1 MQRGKACTPS
11 SRAFSSNQRLL
22 ASTYSLFAILGGRLM
37 MFWHNGKIHQVVV
50 GEVLHIVGMVH
61 GAVVYL
67 SGTYLLHTVII
78 VECSRSAYHKH
89 HLAVALVGMQ
99 SCGSSRT
106 KCRIHDLH
114 LVVHEVSSV
123 QLSFSSLE
131 ALEMSLSNFFKIY
144 YHIFIC

>member
-1 MQRGKACTPS
+1 
-11 SRAFSSNQRLL
+11 
-22 ASTYSLFAILGGRLM
+22 M
-37 MFWHNGKIHQVVV
+37 MFWYNGKIHQVVV

-78 VECSRSAYHKH
+78 MECSRSAYHKH

-131 ALEMSLSNFFKIY
+131 ALEMSLSNFSNLLPYLYLLYFSPGFRSKSPTPRHRDVFQLFQLIA
-144 YHIFIC
+144 HTDERLQNI